1 MGNPPRYRRKGPYCV
16 LSFLLLFCV
25 FCGVISKSV
34 LKSVLSIISAA
45 GLRKKKTQTKKQT
58 GQYSSREYYYKLTSG
73 RSRELKL

>member
-34 LKSVLSIISAA
+34 LESVLSIISAA
-45 GLRKKKTQTKKQT
+45 GLRKKKPKQRNKQGST
-58 GQYSSREYYYKLTSG
+58 VRVKIIISLLRAVVEN
-73 RSRELKL
+73 